1 MIIFMRESIDAN
13 YIRSLRASWQ
23 HWDSSMTARAAIVPS
38 ERRMGAVLGMLAA
51 FGSLAIDLYLPAL
64 PSIAASLGAMPGA
77 VQLSVTVFLA
87 GFMLGMLFCG
97 PLSDRIGRRRVLLC
111 GIALYALSSLSCML
125 AASVEQLIAARF
137 IQALGGGA
145 AFVLARAVARDLFP
159 GAAAVQMLSMIAM
172 VSAVGPLVAPL
183 MGSGLMHV
191 FGWRGTFGA
200 LLAWALLGLAVVWTC
215 LPESL
220 PEERRVSVP
229 IARIFGVY
237 ATLLRDTAALG
248 LLLAGGMSFAAMFA
262 YITAGPFYF
271 IELNAFT
278 PTQYGLTFA
287 ANALGMF
294 GANALNRRYVRRK
307 GADAIMRIGCA
318 LGLAGAL
325 ALLAAVLGHT
335 NPRWVIGSLFIVVSV
350 TGLLG
355 ANGVGLLMTRYPR
368 DAGAAAALFGAAQ
381 FGFGALAS
389 VTVSL
394 LHDGS
399 ARPMAWVIAAAAGF
413 SLLGQEIYRRR
424 VSQAKRVAGTA
435 KI

>member
-1 MIIFMRESIDAN
+1 VS
-13 YIRSLRASWQ
+13 AS
-23 HWDSSMTARAAIVPS
+23 AALAAPG
-38 ERRMGAVLGMLAA
+38 ERRMAAVLGMLAA

-64 PSIAASLGAMPGA
+64 PAIGASLGATPDA

-97 PLSDRIGRRRVLLC
+97 PVSDRIGRRKVLLC
-111 GIALYALSSLSCML
+111 GIALYALASLSCML
-125 AASVEQLIAARF
+125 ATSVEQLIAARF
-137 IQALGGGA
+137 AQALGGGA

-159 GAAAVQMLSMIAM
+159 GPAALQMLSMIAM

-183 MGSGLMHV
+183 AGSGLMQV

-200 LLAWALLGLAVVWTC
+200 LLAWALLGIVAVWSL

-220 PEERRVSVP
+220 PAHQRVRAPLIGV
-229 IARIFGVY
+229 FGVY
-237 ATLLRDTAALG
+237 ARLLADRAAVG

-271 IELNAFT
+271 IELNGLT

-294 GANALNRRYVRRK
+294 LANAVNRRCVRYH
-307 GADAIMRIGCA
+307 GAEAMMRIGSA
-318 LGLAGAL
+318 LGLAGAFV
-325 ALLAAVLGHT
+325 LLGAVFLRQAG
-335 NPRWVIGSLFIVVSV
+335 PAWAMGGLFIVVSM

-355 ANGVGLLMTRYPR
+355 ANGIGLLMTRYPR

-389 VTVSL
+389 VMVSL

-399 ARPMAWVIAAAAGF
+399 ARPMALVIVAASGL
-413 SLLGQEIYRRR
+413 SLLGQV
-424 VSQAKRVAGTA
+424 VSHTAAGRQG
-435 KI
+435 

>member
-1 MIIFMRESIDAN
+1 VN
-13 YIRSLRASWQ
+13 AS
-23 HWDSSMTARAAIVPS
+23 AALAAPG
-38 ERRMGAVLGMLAA
+38 ERRMAAVLGMLAA

-64 PSIAASLGAMPGA
+64 PAIGASLGATPDA
-77 VQLSVTVFLA
+77 VQLSVTMFLA

-97 PLSDRIGRRRVLLC
+97 PVSDRIGRRKVLLC

-125 AASVEQLIAARF
+125 ATSVEQLIAARF
-137 IQALGGGA
+137 TQALGGGA

-159 GAAAVQMLSMIAM
+159 GPAAIQMLSMIAM

-183 MGSGLMHV
+183 AGSGLLQM

-200 LLAWALLGLAVVWTC
+200 LLAWALVGILTVWAL

-220 PEERRVSVP
+220 PAQQRAQVPLVRV
-229 IARIFGVY
+229 FGVY
-237 ATLLRDTAALG
+237 LTLLADRAAIG

-271 IELNAFT
+271 IELKGFT

-294 GANALNRRYVRRK
+294 LANAANRRYARRH
-307 GADAIMRIGCA
+307 GAGLMMRIGSA

-325 ALLAAVLGHT
+325 VVLGAVLCQAG
-335 NPRWVIGSLFIVVSV
+335 PAWARGGLFIVVSM

-355 ANGVGLLMTRYPR
+355 ANGIGLLMAHYPR

-389 VTVSL
+389 VMVSL

-399 ARPMAWVIAAAAGF
+399 ARPMAWVIVAASGL
-413 SLLGQEIYRRR
+413 SVLGQVLSRQAIGRAAFARRDR
-424 VSQAKRVAGTA
+424 AHQPKER
-435 KI
+435 I